1 MTDTTPTRRRRRIRA
16 FAALIVLAVVAGLTL
31 APPSIAAPARRMFVQ
46 AMVAIAEPIVL
57 WIPGGLTERTLN
69 TLLFVPLGA
78 TVALLLRRRLWP
90 LAIFAG
96 FALSTTVEFAQTS
109 IPGRVPDPSD
119 VLWNTVGAAI
129 GVALVAVPRLIA
141 ARTRRSPRYARTS
154 HPAPSAP
161 APHPTR
167 AGSAPHA
174 TPVGS
179 TSHRL
184 LAAPHPVPATRVSA
198 AG

>member
-1 MTDTTPTRRRRRIRA
+1 MTHLPATHRRRRFRVL
-16 FAALIVLAVVAGLTL
+16 AATIVLAVVAGLTL
-31 APPSIAAPARRMFVQ
+31 APPSIAAPARRIFVQ
-46 AMVAIAEPIVL
+46 AMVSLAEPLVL

-78 TVALLLRRRLWP
+78 TVALLLSRRLWP

-96 FALSTTVEFAQTS
+96 LALSTTVEFAQTR
-109 IPGRVPDPSD
+109 IPGRVPDLSD

-141 ARTRRSPRYARTS
+141 ARTRRSPRYVRTAQTL
-154 HPAPSAP
+154 PAE
-161 APHPTR
+161 
-167 AGSAPHA
+167 
-174 TPVGS
+174 
-179 TSHRL
+179 
-184 LAAPHPVPATRVSA
+184 RVSA